1 MNSHKNIY
9 VVKETA
15 GENEDKEKV
24 AKMKTDGG
32 GPSLGKRGR
41 VEGTSSSKN
50 GRERTKKQG
59 NKRMDE
65 DGPDA
70 YDPIEPTS

>member
-1 MNSHKNIY
+1 M
-9 VVKETA
+9 VKETVD
-15 GENEDKEKV
+15 ENEDKEKV

-32 GPSLGKRGR
+32 GPNLGKRGR
-41 VEGTSSSKN
+41 IEGTSSFKK
-50 GRERTKKQG
+50 GRERTKNQG